1 MGNHY
6 TMKSCISGSQYVCN
20 KVLHCTVHSRY
31 ARFSK
36 QCNAESVENSIE
48 SRLLLTHID
57 LSLKPAQNCG
67 HKCYLLIHRVID
79 RVMDYLSS

>member
-20 KVLHCTVHSRY
+20 KVLHCNVHSRY